1 MLGSM
6 RSAHRKYSG
15 GVYARVLTGKGWVLS
30 GSDSTE
36 QDLWYPRYVRK
47 AIIPERREWRE
58 PR

>member
-15 GVYARVLTGKGWVLS
+15 GVCTCHHREEGWVLS
-30 GSDSTE
+30 GLDSIE